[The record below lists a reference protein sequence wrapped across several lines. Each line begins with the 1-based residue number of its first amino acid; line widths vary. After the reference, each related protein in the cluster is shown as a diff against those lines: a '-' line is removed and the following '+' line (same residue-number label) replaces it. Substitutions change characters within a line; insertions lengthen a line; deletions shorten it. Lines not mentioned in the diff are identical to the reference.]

1 VRKGVSTLYA
11 RLPTTNL
18 QTTRGTPTVPTY
30 EYHCPTCA
38 RNFDV
43 VQGFHDDPIEACP
56 TCGSPVRKV
65 FGNVGIVFKG
75 SGFYKTDSRTS
86 GNGAKKSTTETDT
99 PAAAPAADVPVG
111 GGSGTNG
118 AGAKDTGGTGNG
130 TGGAAPAKAGAA
142 SGTGSSGG
150 GSPSTG
156 SGSSSGSSPSG
167 SSSS

>member
-1 VRKGVSTLYA
+1 
-11 RLPTTNL
+11 
-18 QTTRGTPTVPTY
+18 VPTY

-43 VQGFHDDPIEACP
+43 VQGFHDDPIETCP

-86 GNGAKKSTTETDT
+86 GNGTKKSAGAETESH
-99 PAAAPAADVPVG
+99 PATSPTSPASDAPAG
-111 GGSGTNG
+111 GGTSSNGTG
-118 AGAKDTGGTGNG
+118 GKDAGGTGNG
-130 TGGAAPAKAGAA
+130 TGGAVPAKAGTA
-142 SGTGSSGG
+142 SGSGSPGSGSPGG

-156 SGSSSGSSPSG
+156 GSSAAGSAS
-167 SSSS
+167 